1 MIELIL
7 IIILFGFA
15 TTDDAQVQIV
25 ADEVVMVMPVAPEV
39 PSVAVNTATV
49 TQLAE
54 VLTAI
59 TQTNTGTNTG
69 TNTNSDTGTN
79 TQTATV
85 ASIMTELSTS
95 TATATAT
102 ATNTSTSTA
111 TNTSTSYKYFN
122 RNMNQLFIGIILI
135 LGFST
140 YYFYSENLILA
151 GNNLALEGAVA
162 TQEAAIESLQNDFT
176 LQTTQL
182 QEQTIKS
189 QAAQRELNRYS
200 DFIKNYKLSA
210 KILENP
216 VEMERKINN
225 GTKHAFEEIETI
237 STTVDD
243 LDNGLQLQ
251 STID

>member
-1 MIELIL
+1 
-7 IIILFGFA
+7 
-15 TTDDAQVQIV
+15 
-25 ADEVVMVMPVAPEV
+25 
-39 PSVAVNTATV
+39 
-49 TQLAE
+49 
-54 VLTAI
+54 
-59 TQTNTGTNTG
+59 
-69 TNTNSDTGTN
+69 
-79 TQTATV
+79 
-85 ASIMTELSTS
+85 
-95 TATATAT
+95 
-102 ATNTSTSTA
+102 
-111 TNTSTSYKYFN
+111 
-122 RNMNQLFIGIILI
+122 MNQLFIGIILI